1 MATAVLGPARGRV
14 TNWPDYDAALV
25 RRGEL
30 TIWRTEEAIAAGP
43 PATGERGSLPIF
55 SAIAVEIA
63 LTLRLVF
70 HQPLRLTEGLLR
82 SIRALLDIDIA
93 MPAHTTLSRRRQI
106 DILQSR
112 FAVTN
117 RSISSSTALV

>member
-1 MATAVLGPARGRV
+1 V

-70 HQPLRLTEGLLR
+70 PQPLRLTEGLLR

-93 MPAHTTLSRRRQI
+93 MPDHTTLSRRRQV